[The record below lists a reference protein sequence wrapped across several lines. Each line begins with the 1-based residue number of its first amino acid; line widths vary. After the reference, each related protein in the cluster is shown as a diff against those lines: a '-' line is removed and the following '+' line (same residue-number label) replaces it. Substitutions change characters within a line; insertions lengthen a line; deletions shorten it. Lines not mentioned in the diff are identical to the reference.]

1 MILLLLFV
9 FDSRICGLICI
20 LLYVAVSQANLRYK
34 VSVNMKKRWISLFV
48 ENDIGVL
55 AKISG
60 LFSGKSYNLES
71 LTVGT
76 TEDPTISRMTIGLNS
91 DDITFEQ
98 IKKQLNRMVE
108 VIKVLDFTNTST
120 HMKEIL
126 FIKIKNCSKE
136 DKTEIFQIAEV
147 FKVSVT
153 DYGTDSI
160 LLECVQTEMKNDAL
174 IRLLTSQF
182 KQTEVV
188 RGGSVA
194 IESISMTDR

>member
-1 MILLLLFV
+1 
-9 FDSRICGLICI
+9 
-20 LLYVAVSQANLRYK
+20 
-34 VSVNMKKRWISLFV
+34 MKKRWISLYV
-48 ENDIGVL
+48 ENDVGVL

-76 TEDPTISRMTIGLNS
+76 TEDPTMSRMTIGLNS

-98 IKKQLNRMVE
+98 IKKQLNRLVE
-108 VIKVLDFTNTST
+108 VIKVLDFTNTPA

-136 DKTEIFQIAEV
+136 DKAEIFQLASV
-147 FKVSVT
+147 FKASIT
-153 DYGTDSI
+153 DYGVDSI
-160 LLECVQTEMKNDAL
+160 LLECIQTETRNDDIIKL
-174 IRLLTSQF
+174 IASQY
-182 KQTEVV
+182 KHIEVV